1 MIAKLKQI
9 LAQYGV
15 LAFAI
20 YMALF
25 FGVLLGFYV
34 AINAGLA
41 PESVAGRAGAFTA
54 AYLATKLTQ
63 PLRIAATVVLTPLV
77 RRLWQR
83 RRPVVEPE
91 PVNPAA

>member
-9 LAQYGV
+9 LVQYGV
-15 LAFAI
+15 LGI
-20 YMALF
+20 VIHMTVF
-25 FGVLLGFYV
+25 FVVLTGFYV
-34 AINAGLA
+34 AIIAGLT
-41 PESVAGRAGAFTA
+41 PDSVAGRAGAFTA

-63 PLRIAATVVLTPLV
+63 PLRIALTVVLTPV
-77 RRLWQR
+77 AGRLWQR

>member
-15 LAFAI
+15 LAFVI

-25 FGVLLGFYV
+25 FGVMLGFYL

-63 PLRIAATVVLTPLV
+63 PLRIGATVVLTPV
-77 RRLWQR
+77 VGRLWQR
-83 RRPVVEPE
+83 RRPVAE
-91 PVNPAA
+91 PVNPVA

>member
-9 LAQYGV
+9 LAQYGP

-20 YMALF
+20 YMTLF
-25 FGVLLGFYV
+25 FGVLMGFYL
-34 AINAGLA
+34 AINAGWA

-63 PLRIAATVVLTPLV
+63 PLRIAATVVLTPLIG
-77 RRLWQR
+77 RLWQR
-83 RRPVVEPE
+83 KRPAVEPA
-91 PVNPAA
+91 NPAA